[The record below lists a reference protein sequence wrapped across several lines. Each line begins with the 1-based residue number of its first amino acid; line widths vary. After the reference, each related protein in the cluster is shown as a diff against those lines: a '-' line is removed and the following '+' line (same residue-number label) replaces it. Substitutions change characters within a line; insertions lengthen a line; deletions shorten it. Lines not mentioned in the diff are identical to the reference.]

1 VAVLKI
7 AKIGVT
13 QAVVEGTGTDDLR
26 KGPGHYRGT
35 PLPGEH
41 GNVAIAGH
49 RTTYGAPFH
58 RLDELQRGDPILLNT
73 RAGVVRYVVAAKR
86 VVNPDQRGAIQ
97 PTKDDRLTLTT
108 CHPKYSAS
116 QRLIVIAA
124 LAPDTTPADVA
135 GQSTSAPA
143 PISASQLATPTRRAV
158 KNISMGG
165 DGGALLPTIGWGL
178 LLLLVTLRARHMAW
192 ERLQRH
198 AYLLASPV
206 ILALLVLFFERLDRL
221 LPPNY

>member
-1 VAVLKI
+1 
-7 AKIGVT
+7 
-13 QAVVEGTGTDDLR
+13 
-26 KGPGHYRGT
+26 
-35 PLPGEH
+35 LPGEH

-73 RAGVVRYVVAAKR
+73 RRGLVRYVVSTKR
-86 VVNPDQRGAIQ
+86 VVNPSQRGAIQ
-97 PTKDDRLTLTT
+97 PTNDDRLTLTT

-124 LAPDTTPADVA
+124 LSPGPVSASEA
-135 GQSTSAPA
+135 GSASAPA
-143 PISASQLATPTRRAV
+143 PVTAAQLATPTHRARAV
-158 KNISMGG
+158 QDIRTGG
-165 DGGALLPTIGWGL
+165 DWGALLPTIGWGL
-178 LLLLVTLRARHMAW
+178 LLLLFTLRARHMAW
-192 ERLQRH
+192 ERLQRY

-206 ILALLVLFFERLDRL
+206 IMALLVLFFERLDRL